1 MSYLDTRQALMTQL
15 SSASIPD
22 ISIEDIAVEG
32 EFFDPAGKDLWIAAY
47 FIPATS
53 EIMGKTL
60 GSGNEDRGIFQISVF
75 VPLNS
80 GMYDTR
86 QLQTID
92 SVLYGFQ
99 YNSTTVYNGQTVQIL
114 ESAVNSGLENE
125 SWFKRD
131 ISINYLTFS
140 NR

>member
-15 SSASIPD
+15 SNANVPD
-22 ISIEDIAVEG
+22 VSIEDIAIEG
-32 EFFDPAGKDLWIAAY
+32 EFFDPSGKNLWLAAY
-47 FIPATS
+47 FNPASS
-53 EIMGKTL
+53 EIMGKTPE
-60 GSGNEDRGIFQISVF
+60 SGNDDRGTFQVSVF

-80 GMYDTR
+80 GAYDTR

-92 SVLYGFQ
+92 SVLSAFQ
-99 YNSTTVYNGQTVQIL
+99 YNSSTVYNGQTVQIL
-114 ESAVNSGLENE
+114 ESSVNNGLENE

>member
-15 SSASIPD
+15 SNANIPGV
-22 ISIEDIAVEG
+22 SIEDIAIEG
-32 EFFDPAGKDLWIAAY
+32 DFFDPSGKDLWLAAY
-47 FIPATS
+47 FIPASS
-53 EIMGKTL
+53 EIMGKTPA
-60 GSGNEDRGIFQISVF
+60 SGNDDRGTFQVSVF
-75 VPLNS
+75 IPLNS

-92 SVLYGFQ
+92 SVLSAFQ
-99 YNSTTVYNGQTVQIL
+99 YNSSTVYNGQTVQIL
-114 ESAVNSGLENE
+114 ESSVNNGLENE

>member
-15 SSASIPD
+15 SNANVPD
-22 ISIEDIAVEG
+22 ISIEDIAIEG
-32 EFFDPAGKDLWIAAY
+32 EFFDPSGKNLWLAAY
-47 FIPATS
+47 FNPASS
-53 EIMGKTL
+53 EIMGKTPE
-60 GSGNEDRGIFQISVF
+60 SGNDDRGTFQVSVF
-75 VPLNS
+75 APLNS
-80 GMYDTR
+80 GAYDTR

-92 SVLYGFQ
+92 SVLSAFQ
-99 YNSTTVYNGQTVQIL
+99 YNSSTVYNGQTVQIL
-114 ESAVNSGLENE
+114 ESSVNNGLENE

>member
-15 SSASIPD
+15 SNANIPD
-22 ISIEDIAVEG
+22 VSIEDIAIEG
-32 EFFDPAGKDLWIAAY
+32 EFFDPSGKNLWLAAY
-47 FIPATS
+47 FIPASS
-53 EIMGKTL
+53 EIMGKTPE
-60 GSGNEDRGIFQISVF
+60 SGNDDRGTFQVSVF

-80 GMYDTR
+80 GAYDTR

-92 SVLYGFQ
+92 SVLSAFQ
-99 YNSTTVYNGQTVQIL
+99 YNSSTVYNGKTVQIL
-114 ESAVNSGLENE
+114 ESSVNNGLENE